1 MQADTVYI
9 TLAIPNAEVKYIYRN
24 TIMEWFDGQIRLKD
38 FSALYKALLKK
49 DIALIER
56 ELSKS
61 LMETVSFFDY
71 KEDYYILAER
81 DFNLA

>member
-38 FSALYKALLKK
+38 FFCIIQGA
-49 DIALIER
+49 
-56 ELSKS
+56 
-61 LMETVSFFDY
+61 
-71 KEDYYILAER
+71 AE
-81 DFNLA
+81 